1 MSFAIPSFIIPRRP
15 VFQPAGEAGVWEKM
29 SPMLPEATASPRTP
43 EFLDLNNLPF
53 EVRANPVPEILF
65 AAGLANQPSTPHTL
79 DRDLMHGLQLP
90 AWDGTLLNFFLFE
103 DNQLLSPFNR
113 PVYPGPTTRVP
124 RGAVFH
130 AKVLGHGPPP
140 HTIHWHGIEPT
151 SINDG
156 VGHCSMEIGNY
167 TYQWQP
173 NFIGTYF
180 YHCHR
185 NTTQHFEFGLFGL
198 LLIHPPDAFFASIG
212 RINPDGT
219 VVLNNVPI
227 GAGRDGL
234 FRTAANLI
242 TPIADFTHRFPGFIK
257 RPSGRRRLYSGPPA
271 AVSHGPPCLYR
282 ALRRGGLV
290 GAGRP
295 GLRLEPIRPRS
306 FRLFPRER

>member
-29 SPMLPEATASPRTP
+29 SPMLPDATASPRTP

-65 AAGLANQPSTPHTL
+65 AAGLANQPSAPHTL

-103 DNQLLSPFNR
+103 DNQLRAPFNR

-130 AKVLGHGPPP
+130 AKVLSHGPPP

-173 NFIGTYF
+173 NFIGTLFLPLPPEYDATLRVRPLRAAPHPSPGRVF
-180 YHCHR
+180 CLHCKGS
-185 NTTQHFEFGLFGL
+185 TLTA
-198 LLIHPPDAFFASIG
+198 PSCSITS
-212 RINPDGT
+212 PSAPAGT
-219 VVLNNVPI
+219 
-227 GAGRDGL
+227 D
-234 FRTAANLI
+234 
-242 TPIADFTHRFPGFIK
+242 
-257 RPSGRRRLYSGPPA
+257 YSGAP
-271 AVSHGPPCLYR
+271 
-282 ALRRGGLV
+282 
-290 GAGRP
+290 RP
-295 GLRLEPIRPRS
+295 TW
-306 FRLFPRER
+306 